1 MAGTE
6 QDPYNIPKYSLKNG
20 INLKKFSPNQV
31 PGIGILVDPARLI
44 SNNPEEKKN
53 PYYLSIGDVRVYG
66 PSLEGVVNSAKRAD
80 LKNALKG
87 KKEISTTTTL
97 KPNKLGS
104 FFGPPTKK
112 VPANQGS
119 KKQGSKK
126 QGSFFG
132 PPTKKVPANQG
143 SKKVGKTRKGPPSQ
157 KEIAA
162 ARALKKAKQAPQTND
177 VDLRGFQSNNSNLF
191 ETADAPAVA
200 QPPVKKSFGMTAA
213 EAIAS
218 RKGRVPNQ
226 AARNA
231 AAGQK
236 LLQARAAILKKQ
248 KAAIPRNTSKIE
260 NFKPEGKVPN
270 SFYNEPAGG

>member
-119 KKQGSKK
+119 KKL
-126 QGSFFG
+126 
-132 PPTKKVPANQG
+132 
-143 SKKVGKTRKGPPSQ
+143 GKTRKGPPSQ